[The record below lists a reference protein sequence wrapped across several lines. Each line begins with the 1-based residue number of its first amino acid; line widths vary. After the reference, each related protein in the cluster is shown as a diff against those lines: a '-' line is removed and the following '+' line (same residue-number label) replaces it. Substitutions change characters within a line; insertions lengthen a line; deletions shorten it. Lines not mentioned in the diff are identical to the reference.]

1 MAQHKS
7 ENPMKAAKI
16 GYIAMSVICCI
27 LGIVL
32 IVFPEISAAILG
44 KIMGIMMIVF
54 GAVKLVGYFS
64 KDLYRFAFQYDLSF
78 GILLIALGI
87 LVLLKTDNAMNF
99 ICIVL
104 GVFVLTD
111 GLFKIQIAVD
121 SKKYG
126 IRPWWLMLLFAVVAG
141 IIGILLVFRPTES
154 VPVLI
159 MLLGIS
165 LLAEGILSLGTV
177 LTAVKII
184 RHQTPDIIEV
194 DYYEERD

>member
-1 MAQHKS
+1 MEQHNSVKFV
-7 ENPMKAAKI
+7 KAAKT

-32 IVFPEISAAILG
+32 IVFPEISAAVIG
-44 KIMGIMMIVF
+44 KLMGVMMLVF
-54 GAVKLVGYFS
+54 GIVKLAGYFS
-64 KDLYRFAFQYDLSF
+64 RDFYRFAFQYDLSF

-87 LVLLKTDNAMNF
+87 LALLRTDNAMNF

-111 GLFKIQIAVD
+111 GLFKIQLAVD

-126 IRPWWLMLLFAVVAG
+126 VRPWRLMLIFAVLTGIVG
-141 IIGILLVFRPTES
+141 IILIFRPTES

-165 LLAEGILSLGTV
+165 LLAEGILSMSTV
-177 LTAVKII
+177 LTAVRIL
-184 RHQTPDIIEV
+184 RRQTPDIIEA
-194 DYYEERD
+194 DYYEEKD

>member
-1 MAQHKS
+1 MEQHNSVKFV
-7 ENPMKAAKI
+7 KAAKM

-32 IVFPEISAAILG
+32 IVFPEISAAVIG
-44 KIMGIMMIVF
+44 KLMGVMMLVF
-54 GAVKLVGYFS
+54 GIVKLAGYFS
-64 KDLYRFAFQYDLSF
+64 RDFYRFAFQYDLSF

-87 LVLLKTDNAMNF
+87 LALLRTDNAMNF

-111 GLFKIQIAVD
+111 GLFKIQLAVD

-126 IRPWWLMLLFAVVAG
+126 VRPWRLMLIFAVLTGIVG
-141 IIGILLVFRPTES
+141 IILIFRPTES

-165 LLAEGILSLGTV
+165 LLAEGILSLSTV
-177 LTAVKII
+177 LTAVRIL
-184 RHQTPDIIEV
+184 RQQTPDIIEA
-194 DYYEERD
+194 DYYEEKD